1 MAPTRDVIIYVITR
15 TSGTKSLSLLKLT
28 TLLYLA
34 DWRGAL
40 TLGKQITDIAWIQ
53 PFVAKM
59 PEVAKYLVSNHSDF
73 SIAHSDHPENPPEV
87 FFVGDPL
94 SSYLPQEARETVEFV
109 LRSASQKLWPELFR
123 LAYSTYPMLSQPTHS
138 TLNLIE
144 LAARYKDALRTPI
157 AG

>member
-1 MAPTRDVIIYVITR
+1 MDPMRDVIIHVITR

-34 DWRGAL
+34 DWRAAL
-40 TLGKQITDIAWIQ
+40 TLGKQITDVAWIQ

-59 PEVAKYLVSNHSDF
+59 PEVAKYLVGNPLYF

-87 FFVGDPL
+87 FFVGESL
-94 SSYLPQEARETVEFV
+94 SSHLTQESRETVEFV
-109 LRSASQKLWPELFR
+109 LRSASQKPWPELFR
-123 LAYSTYPMLSQPTHS
+123 LAYSTYPMLSQPPHS
-138 TLNLIE
+138 ALNLIE
-144 LAARYKDALRTPI
+144 LAARYKNTLRTPV